1 MWKSYVKLILF
12 IPLIILALVIRN
24 ITLLIFI
31 STTSLI
37 FAKIFS
43 NDFKRMIIFLG
54 KYLVFTIPML
64 LILWTLFTNFDNA
77 IISTIKFS
85 SLSVVSFAMISCFQV
100 YESFK
105 LLSSIFP
112 YKFAFIIVLCVRYM
126 ETIKEDISRIDLIRK
141 ARGFEDKGS
150 FVKKIKSKIELIV
163 PVFVDSLMKAEDIA
177 CALDTRCFGIY
188 NKRTFW
194 KS

>member
-12 IPLIILALVIRN
+12 IPLVVLALVLKN
-24 ITLLIFI
+24 IPVLVLLSFV
-31 STTSLI
+31 SLL
-37 FAKIFS
+37 FAKIF
-43 NDFKRMIIFLG
+43 NKNFKKTIIFLS

-64 LILWTLFTNFDNA
+64 LILWTLFSSFDNA
-77 IISTIKFS
+77 VVATIKFS
-85 SLSVVSFAMISCFQV
+85 SLLVVSFAMISCFRV

-126 ETIKEDISRIDLIRK
+126 ELVKEDIGRIGLIRK
-141 ARGFEDKGS
+141 ARGFEDKGN
-150 FVKKIKSKIELIV
+150 FIKKMKSKIELIV
-163 PVFVDSLMKAEDIA
+163 PVFVDSLIKAEDVA

-194 KS
+194 KP

>member
-12 IPLIILALVIRN
+12 IPLVVLALVLKN
-24 ITLLIFI
+24 IPVLVLLSFV
-31 STTSLI
+31 SLL
-37 FAKIFS
+37 FAKIF
-43 NDFKRMIIFLG
+43 NKNFKKTIIFLS

-64 LILWTLFTNFDNA
+64 LILWTLFSSFDNA
-77 IISTIKFS
+77 VVATIKFS
-85 SLSVVSFAMISCFQV
+85 SLSVVSFAMISCFRV

-126 ETIKEDISRIDLIRK
+126 ELVKEDIGRIGLIRK
-141 ARGFEDKGS
+141 ARGFEDKGN
-150 FVKKIKSKIELIV
+150 FIKKMKSKIELIV
-163 PVFVDSLMKAEDIA
+163 PVFVDSLIKAEDVA

-194 KS
+194 KP

>member
-1 MWKSYVKLILF
+1 MWKSYVKLIMF
-12 IPLIILALVIRN
+12 IPLIILTLILKD
-24 ITLLIFI
+24 ITLLILI
-31 STTSLI
+31 SLVSLT
-37 FAKIFS
+37 FAKIF
-43 NDFKRMIIFLG
+43 NKNFKKTIIFLA

-64 LILWTLFTNFDNA
+64 LILWTIFSSFDNA
-77 IISTIKFS
+77 IIATIKFS
-85 SLSVVSFAMISCFQV
+85 SLSIVSFAMISCFQV

-105 LLSSIFP
+105 LLSDIFP

-126 ETIKEDISRIDLIRK
+126 ETIKEDISRIGLIRK

-150 FVKKIKSKIELIV
+150 FARKIKSKIELIV
-163 PVFVDSLMKAEDIA
+163 PVFVDSLIKAEDIA

>member
-77 IISTIKFS
+77 IIATIKFS

>member
-1 MWKSYVKLILF
+1 MSLI
-12 IPLIILALVIRN
+12 
-24 ITLLIFI
+24 
-31 STTSLI
+31 SLI
-37 FAKIFS
+37 FARIFS
-43 NDFKRMIIFLG
+43 KNFKKTIIFLV

-64 LILWTLFTNFDNA
+64 LILWTLFSSFDNA
-77 IISTIKFS
+77 VIATIKFS
-85 SLSVVSFAMISCFQV
+85 SLSIISFAMISCFQV

-126 ETIKEDISRIDLIRK
+126 ETIKEDISRIGLIRK

-163 PVFVDSLMKAEDIA
+163 PVFVDSLIKTEDIA
-177 CALDTRCFGIY
+177 CALDTRCFGVY

-194 KS
+194 K

>member
-12 IPLIILALVIRN
+12 IALIILALVIRN

>member
-1 MWKSYVKLILF
+1 MF
-12 IPLIILALVIRN
+12 IPLIILTLILKD
-24 ITLLIFI
+24 ITLLILI
-31 STTSLI
+31 SLVSLT
-37 FAKIFS
+37 FAKIF
-43 NDFKRMIIFLG
+43 NKNFKKTIIFLA

-64 LILWTLFTNFDNA
+64 LILWTIFSSFDNA
-77 IISTIKFS
+77 IIATIKFS
-85 SLSVVSFAMISCFQV
+85 SLSIVSFAMISCFQV

-105 LLSSIFP
+105 LLSDIFP

-126 ETIKEDISRIDLIRK
+126 ETIKEDISRIGLIRK

-150 FVKKIKSKIELIV
+150 FARKIKSKIELIV
-163 PVFVDSLMKAEDIA
+163 PVFVDSLIKAEDIA